1 MANTPHIR
9 DFKDK
14 RVHMVGI
21 GGSSMSG
28 LAEMLLQQGY
38 HITGSDNARS
48 HAVERLEA
56 LGVRVFIGHN
66 EKNVQGADVLVFSA
80 AIHPDNP
87 ERAWAFAHGVPQIER
102 AELLGQVMEGHR
114 DAVCV
119 SGAHGKTTAS
129 SMLAQMLLDCGL
141 DPAVHIG
148 GRLDALGGGTRIG
161 SDRVFVAEACEFAGS
176 FLHMKPTIAVVLN
189 IDEDHLDYYG
199 DIQHIEEAFFN
210 FCSLLP
216 ENGLVL
222 GWGEDQRV
230 LKMLARLDRRHETFG
245 YTDACDWY
253 PGGLTLGELG
263 RPRFDVMYRGER
275 LCHVALNVAG
285 RFNVLNALAAL
296 ASAHALGA
304 DMERAADSLNRF
316 AGVHRRFEH
325 TGDIDGVHM
334 YHDYGHNPVEMR
346 GAISV
351 ACEQHARQVW
361 AVMQPHT
368 YSRVKTLFKDYL
380 TCTQAADHTLVT
392 DIFAAREKDPGD
404 INSQMI
410 VDGMRENGVDAV
422 LTPTFD
428 DTEAY
433 LRAHWQPG
441 DLVLTMGCGN
451 INLLNEQMQRHGDTG
466 TQGACAAP

>member
-1 MANTPHIR
+1 MTNPHIR

-14 RVHMVGI
+14 RVHMIGI

-28 LAEMLLQQGY
+28 LAEMLLQKGY
-38 HITGSDNARS
+38 HITGSDNAHS

-56 LGVRVFIGHN
+56 MGVQVAIGHDA
-66 EKNVQGADVLVFSA
+66 KNVQGADVLVYSA

-87 ERAWAFAHGVPQIER
+87 ERAWAFAHGIPQIER

-119 SGAHGKTTAS
+119 SGTHGKTTTT
-129 SMLAQMLLDCGL
+129 SMLAQILLEGGM

-148 GRLDALGGGTRIG
+148 GRLDVLGGSTRIG
-161 SDRVFVAEACEFAGS
+161 SDRVFVAEACEYAGS
-176 FLHMKPTIAVVLN
+176 FLHMHPTIAVVLN
-189 IDEDHLDYYG
+189 IQEDHLDYYK
-199 DIQHIEEAFFN
+199 DIAHIEQAFFN

-216 ENGLVL
+216 QNGLVI
-222 GWGEDQRV
+222 GCGDDPRV
-230 LKMLARLDRRHETFG
+230 LDMLGRLDRRHETFG
-245 YTDACDWY
+245 FGPENDWQ
-253 PGGLTLGELG
+253 PGHVVIGDLG
-263 RPRFDVMYRGER
+263 RPSFDVIYHGQV
-275 LCHVALNVAG
+275 LCHVTLGVAG
-285 RFNVLNALAAL
+285 RFNITNALAAL
-296 ASAHALGA
+296 ASAYALGA
-304 DMERAADSLNRF
+304 DMDKAAQSLNAF
-316 AGVHRRFEH
+316 AGAHRRFEH

-351 ACEQHARQVW
+351 ACDQHANHVW

-368 YSRVKTLFKDYL
+368 FSRVKTLFNDYL
-380 TCTQAADHTLVT
+380 TCTEAADYTLVT
-392 DIFAAREKDPGD
+392 DIFAARETDPGD
-404 INSQMI
+404 INSQML
-410 VDGMRENGVDAV
+410 VDGMRAHGVDAV

-451 INLLNEQMQRHGDTG
+451 INLLNEQMQRHGDTKR
-466 TQGACAAP
+466 

>member
-1 MANTPHIR
+1 MI
-9 DFKDK
+9 
-14 RVHMVGI
+14 GI

-28 LAEMLLQQGY
+28 LAQMLFDKGY
-38 HITGSDNARS
+38 EITGSDNTHS

-56 LGVRVFIGHN
+56 QGIKVYIGHYAQ
-66 EKNVQGADVLVFSA
+66 NVPGAELLIYSA

-87 ERAWAFAHGVPQIER
+87 ERVYAFEHGIPQIER
-102 AELLGQVMEGHR
+102 AVLLGQVMEGHK
-114 DAVCV
+114 ASVCI

-129 SMLAQMLLDCGL
+129 SMLAQTLLDCGL

-161 SDRVFVAEACEFAGS
+161 GENVFVAEACEFAGS
-176 FLHMKPTIAVVLN
+176 FLHMKPTLAVVLN

-199 DIQHIEEAFFN
+199 DMAHIEEAFFN
-210 FCSLLP
+210 FCSLVP
-216 ENGLVL
+216 ESGLAL
-222 GWGEDQRV
+222 GWGEDERV
-230 LKMLARLDRRHETFG
+230 KKLFEKLSCRCQTFG
-245 YTDACDWY
+245 FTDQCDWY
-253 PGGLTLGELG
+253 AKDLTYSDHGAPQYTAVFEGKEICSVQL
-263 RPRFDVMYRGER
+263 R
-275 LCHVALNVAG
+275 VAG
-285 RFNVLNALAAL
+285 KFNVLNSLSALACAYE
-296 ASAHALGA
+296 LGA
-304 DMERAADSLNRF
+304 DMQKAADALNNF

-346 GAISV
+346 GALSV
-351 ACEQHARQVW
+351 ACDQHANRVW

-368 YSRVKTLFKDYL
+368 YSRVKTLFDGYL
-380 TCTQAADHTLVT
+380 TCTEQADITLVT
-392 DIFAAREKDPGD
+392 DIYAAREKDPGD
-404 INSQMI
+404 IHSSMI
-410 VDGMRENGVDAV
+410 VEGMKKNGINAV

-451 INLLNEQMQRHGDTG
+451 INLLNEQMQQHGDTKK
-466 TQGACAAP
+466 

>member
-1 MANTPHIR
+1 MSTPHIR
-9 DFKDK
+9 DYKDK
-14 RVHMVGI
+14 RVHMIGI

-28 LAEMLLQQGY
+28 LAEMLLWQGY
-38 HITGSDNARS
+38 HITGSDNAHS

-56 LGVRVFIGHN
+56 KGVKVYIGHD

-87 ERAWAFAHGVPQIER
+87 ERAWAFAHGIPQIER
-102 AELLGQVMEGHR
+102 AELLGQVMEGHQ

-119 SGAHGKTTAS
+119 SGTHGKTTTT

-148 GRLDALGGGTRIG
+148 GRLDALGGSTRIG
-161 SDRVFVAEACEFAGS
+161 SEHVFVAEACEYAGS
-176 FLHMKPTIAVVLN
+176 FLHMHPTIAVVLN
-189 IDEDHLDYYG
+189 IEEDHLDYYG
-199 DIQHIEEAFFN
+199 DIQHIEEAFCS

-216 ENGLVL
+216 ANGLIL
-222 GWGEDQRV
+222 GWGEDARV
-230 LKMLARLDRRHETFG
+230 ARMIGRVDRRHETFG

-253 PGGLTLGELG
+253 PAHLVIGDLGK
-263 RPRFDVMYRGER
+263 PSFDLMYHGEK
-275 LCHVALNVAG
+275 LAAVHLNVAG
-285 RFNVLNALAAL
+285 RFNILNALAAL
-296 ASAHALGA
+296 AAAHALGA
-304 DMERAADSLNRF
+304 DMQKAAESLDHF
-316 AGVHRRFEH
+316 AGAHRRFEH

-334 YHDYGHNPVEMR
+334 YHDYGHNPTEMR
-346 GAISV
+346 GALSV
-351 ACEQHARQVW
+351 ACEQHANHVW

-368 YSRVKTLFKDYL
+368 YSRVKTLFNDYL
-380 TCTQAADHTLVT
+380 TCTQAADYTLVT
-392 DIFAAREKDPGD
+392 DIFAARETDPGD
-404 INSQMI
+404 INSQML
-410 VDGMRENGVDAV
+410 VDGMREHGVNAV

-451 INLLNEQMQRHGDTG
+451 INLLNEQMQQHGDSK
-466 TQGACAAP
+466 

>member
-1 MANTPHIR
+1 MPAPQIR
-9 DFKDK
+9 DFRNG
-14 RVHMVGI
+14 RVHMIGI

-38 HITGSDNARS
+38 RITGSDNTYS

-56 LGVRVFIGHN
+56 LGILISIGHD
-66 EKNVQGADVLVFSA
+66 EKNAEGADVLVFSA

-87 ERAWAFAHGVPQIER
+87 ERAWAFSHGIPQIER
-102 AELLGQVMEGHR
+102 AELLGQIMEGHQ
-114 DAVCV
+114 DVICV

-129 SMLAQMLLDCGL
+129 SMLAQMLLDCGM

-161 SDRVFVAEACEFAGS
+161 SDRVFVAEACEFAAS

-189 IDEDHLDYYG
+189 IDNDHLDYYG
-199 DIQHIEEAFFN
+199 TIENIEKAFFS

-216 ENGLVL
+216 ENGLIL
-222 GWGEDQRV
+222 GWGEDRRI
-230 LKMLARLDRRHETFG
+230 LDIMARLDRRHETFG

-253 PGGLTLGELG
+253 PGNLEMKDLG
-263 RPRFDVMYRGER
+263 RPAFDVMHRGEK
-275 LCHVALNVAG
+275 LCRVALKVSG
-285 RFNVLNALAAL
+285 RFNVLNALAAM

-304 DMERAADSLNRF
+304 DPDRAAASLSSF

-346 GAISV
+346 GALGV
-351 ACEQHARQVW
+351 ACDQHARQVW

-368 YSRVKTLFKDYL
+368 YSRVKNLFEDYL
-380 TCTQAADHTLVT
+380 TCTEAADHTLVT

-404 INSQMI
+404 INS
-410 VDGMRENGVDAV
+410 GMLVEGMKKHGLDAV
-422 LTPTFD
+422 LTPSFD
-428 DTEAY
+428 DAEQY
-433 LRAHWQPG
+433 LRTHWQPG

-451 INLLNEQMQRHGDTG
+451 INLLNEQMQRHGDSEKHP
-466 TQGACAAP
+466 Q

>member
-1 MANTPHIR
+1 MTTPQIG
-9 DFKDK
+9 DFKGK

-38 HITGSDNARS
+38 CVTGSDKAHS

-56 LGVRVFIGHN
+56 KGVRVFIGHDA
-66 EKNVQGADVLVFSA
+66 KNTEGADVLVYSA

-87 ERAWAFAHGVPQIER
+87 ERAYAAAHGIPQIER

-119 SGAHGKTTAS
+119 SGTHGKTTTS

-148 GRLDALGGGTRIG
+148 GRLDALGGSTRIG
-161 SDRVFVAEACEFAGS
+161 GERVFVAEACEFAGS
-176 FLHMKPTIAVVLN
+176 FLHMHPTIAIVLN
-189 IDEDHLDYYG
+189 IEEDHLDYYKN
-199 DIQHIEEAFFN
+199 IQNIEKAFFD

-216 ENGLVL
+216 PDGLVI
-222 GWGEDQRV
+222 GNGDDARV
-230 LKMLARLDRRHETFG
+230 CSLLSRLDRRHETFG
-245 YTDACDWY
+245 FAPENDWH
-253 PGGLTLGELG
+253 PENLTLADKG
-263 RPRFDVMYRGER
+263 RARFDAVYRGET
-275 LCHVALNVAG
+275 LCHVELTVPG
-285 RFNVLNALAAL
+285 RFNVVNSLSALAA
-296 ASAHALGA
+296 AHALGA
-304 DMERAADSLNRF
+304 DMRQAADSLNSF
-316 AGVHRRFEH
+316 VGAHRRFEH
-325 TGDIDGVHM
+325 TGDIDGVQM
-334 YHDYGHNPVEMR
+334 YHDYGHNPAEMR
-346 GAISV
+346 SAVEIAAQQGA
-351 ACEQHARQVW
+351 AHVW

-368 YSRVKTLFKDYL
+368 YSRVKTLFDGYL
-380 TCTQAADHTLVT
+380 TCTAAADYTLVT
-392 DIFAAREKDPGD
+392 DIYAAREADPGD

-410 VDGMRENGVDAV
+410 VDGMRAHGVDAV
-422 LTPTFD
+422 LTPSFD

-451 INLLNEQMQRHGDTG
+451 INLLNEQMQAHGNTKK
-466 TQGACAAP
+466 

>member
-1 MANTPHIR
+1 MSTPHIR

-14 RVHMVGI
+14 RVHMIGI

-28 LAEMLLQQGY
+28 LAEMLLWQGY
-38 HITGSDNARS
+38 HITGSDNAHS
-48 HAVERLEA
+48 HAVERLEKKS
-56 LGVRVFIGHN
+56 VQVYIGHD

-87 ERAWAFAHGVPQIER
+87 ERAWAFAHDIPQIER

-119 SGAHGKTTAS
+119 SGTHGKTTTT

-148 GRLDALGGGTRIG
+148 GRLDALGGSTRIG
-161 SDRVFVAEACEFAGS
+161 SERVFVAEACEYAGS
-176 FLHMKPTIAVVLN
+176 FLHMHPTIAVVLN
-189 IDEDHLDYYG
+189 IEEDHLDYYG
-199 DIQHIEEAFFN
+199 DIQHIEEAFYH

-216 ENGLVL
+216 ENGLIL
-222 GWGEDQRV
+222 GWGEDERV
-230 LKMLARLDRRHETFG
+230 VRMMARLDRRHETFG
-245 YTDACDWY
+245 YTDGCDWY
-253 PGGLTLGELG
+253 PANLVIGDLGK
-263 RPRFDVMYRGER
+263 PSFDLMYHGKKLAAVR
-275 LCHVALNVAG
+275 LNVAG
-285 RFNVLNALAAL
+285 RFNILNALASL
-296 ASAHALGA
+296 AAAHALGA
-304 DMERAADSLNRF
+304 DMEKAAESLSRF
-316 AGVHRRFEH
+316 AGAHRRFEH

-334 YHDYGHNPVEMR
+334 YHDYGHNPTEMR
-346 GAISV
+346 GALSV
-351 ACEQHARQVW
+351 ACEQHANHVW

-368 YSRVKTLFKDYL
+368 YSRVKTLFNDYL
-380 TCTQAADHTLVT
+380 TCTQAADYTLVT

-404 INSQMI
+404 INSQML
-410 VDGMRENGVDAV
+410 VDGMRAHGVNAV

-451 INLLNEQMQRHGDTG
+451 INLLNEQMQRHGDTIK
-466 TQGACAAP
+466 

>member
-1 MANTPHIR
+1 MI
-9 DFKDK
+9 
-14 RVHMVGI
+14 GI

-28 LAEMLLQQGY
+28 LAEMLLQEGY
-38 HITGSDNARS
+38 QITGSDRAHS

-56 LGVRVFIGHN
+56 QGVRVFIGH
-66 EKNVQGADVLVFSA
+66 EAQNVAGAGVVVYSA

-87 ERAWAFAHGVPQIER
+87 ERAYAYAHGIPQIER

-129 SMLAQMLLDCGL
+129 SMLAQVLLDCGL

-148 GRLDALGGGTRIG
+148 GRLDKLGGGTRIG

-176 FLHMKPTIAVVLN
+176 FLHMKPTIAIVLN

-199 DIQHIEEAFFN
+199 DIAHIEEAFFN

-216 ENGLVL
+216 RDGLL
-222 GWGEDQRV
+222 LAWGEDARV
-230 LKMLARLDRRHETFG
+230 QKLMARLDRRRETFG

-253 PGGLTLGELG
+253 PQNLLIGDLG
-263 RPRFDVMYRGER
+263 RPQFDVMYRGQK
-275 LCHVALNVAG
+275 LCHVALHVAG

-296 ASAHALGA
+296 AAAHALGA
-304 DMERAADSLNRF
+304 DMEKASASLNAF

-346 GAISV
+346 GALSV
-351 ACEQHARQVW
+351 ACEQHAGRVW

-368 YSRVKTLFKDYL
+368 YSRVKTLFNDYL
-380 TCTQAADHTLVT
+380 TCTQAADFTLVT
-392 DIFAAREKDPGD
+392 DIFAAREVDPGD

-410 VDGMRENGVDAV
+410 VDGMRAHGINAV

-441 DLVLTMGCGN
+441 DLVLTMGCGD
-451 INLLNEQMQRHGDTG
+451 INLLNEQMQQHGDTKK
-466 TQGACAAP
+466 

>member
-1 MANTPHIR
+1 MSTPHIR
-9 DFKDK
+9 DFRTQ
-14 RVHMVGI
+14 RVHMIGI

-28 LAEMLLQQGY
+28 LAEMLLKEGY
-38 HITGSDNARS
+38 QITGSDRAHS

-56 LGVRVFIGHN
+56 LGVRVFIGH
-66 EKNVQGADVLVFSA
+66 EPQNVAGAGVVVYSA

-87 ERAWAFAHGVPQIER
+87 ERAYAYAHGIPQIER

-129 SMLAQMLLDCGL
+129 SMLAQVLLDCGL

-148 GRLDALGGGTRIG
+148 GRLDKLGGGTRIG
-161 SDRVFVAEACEFAGS
+161 SARVFVAEACEFAGS
-176 FLHMKPTIAVVLN
+176 FLHMKPTIAIVLN

-199 DIQHIEEAFFN
+199 DIAHIEEAFFN

-216 ENGLVL
+216 KDGLL
-222 GWGEDQRV
+222 LAWGEDARV
-230 LKMLARLDRRHETFG
+230 QKLIGRLDRRHETFG

-253 PGGLTLGELG
+253 PQNLLIGDLG
-263 RPRFDVMYRGER
+263 RPQFDVMYRGQK
-275 LCHVALNVAG
+275 LCHAALNVAG
-285 RFNVLNALAAL
+285 RFNVLNALSAL
-296 ASAHALGA
+296 AAAHALGA
-304 DMERAADSLNRF
+304 DMEKAAASLNAF

-346 GAISV
+346 GALSV
-351 ACEQHARQVW
+351 ACEQHAGRVW

-368 YSRVKTLFKDYL
+368 YSRVKTLFNDYL
-380 TCTQAADHTLVT
+380 TCTAAADFTLVT

-410 VDGMRENGVDAV
+410 VDGMRAHGVDAV

-433 LRAHWQPG
+433 LRTHWQAG
-441 DLVLTMGCGN
+441 DLVLTMGCGD
-451 INLLNEQMQRHGDTG
+451 INLLNEQMQQHGDTKK
-466 TQGACAAP
+466 

>member
-1 MANTPHIR
+1 MSTPHIR

-14 RVHMVGI
+14 RVHMIGI

-38 HITGSDNARS
+38 HITGSDNTHS

-56 LGVRVFIGHN
+56 KGVQVYIGHD
-66 EKNVQGADVLVFSA
+66 EKNVQGADVLVYSA

-161 SDRVFVAEACEFAGS
+161 SERVFVAEACEFAGS
-176 FLHMKPTIAVVLN
+176 FLHMHPTIAVVLN

-216 ENGLVL
+216 PDGLIL
-222 GWGEDQRV
+222 GWGEDERV
-230 LKMLARLDRRHETFG
+230 MRMINRLDRRYETFG
-245 YTDACDWY
+245 YTAACDWH
-253 PGGLTLGELG
+253 PENVEIGSLG
-263 RPRFDVMYRGER
+263 RPSFDVIYRGAKLFR
-275 LCHVALNVAG
+275 AHLNVAG
-285 RFNVLNALAAL
+285 RFNILNALSAL
-296 ASAHALGA
+296 AAAHALGA
-304 DMERAADSLNRF
+304 DMQKAADSLSRF

-334 YHDYGHNPVEMR
+334 FHDYGHNPVEMR
-346 GAISV
+346 GALSV
-351 ACEQHARQVW
+351 ACDQHANRVW

-380 TCTQAADHTLVT
+380 TCTEAADFTLVT

-410 VDGMRENGVDAV
+410 VDGMRAHGVNAV

-451 INLLNEQMQRHGDTG
+451 INLLNEQMQQHGDTKK
-466 TQGACAAP
+466 

>member
-1 MANTPHIR
+1 MYTPHIR
-9 DFKDK
+9 DYKDK
-14 RVHMVGI
+14 HVHMIGI

-38 HITGSDNARS
+38 HITGSDNTHS
-48 HAVERLEA
+48 HAVERLVG
-56 LGVRVFIGHN
+56 LGVQVSIGHR
-66 EKNVQGADVLVFSA
+66 EENVQGADLLVYSA
-80 AIHPDNP
+80 AIHPENP
-87 ERAWAFAHGVPQIER
+87 ERAWAAAHGIPQMER
-102 AELLGQVMEGHR
+102 AVLLGQVMEGHQ
-114 DAVCV
+114 DAVCI

-129 SMLAQMLLDCGL
+129 SMLSQMLLDCGL

-161 SDRVFVAEACEFAGS
+161 SERVFVAEACEFAGS
-176 FLHMKPTIAVVLN
+176 FLHMKPTIAIVLN

-199 DIQHIEEAFFN
+199 DIEHIEEAFYN

-216 ENGLVL
+216 ESGLLL
-222 GWGEDQRV
+222 GWGEDERVQR
-230 LKMLARLDRRHETFG
+230 LMTRLERRHATFG
-245 YTDACDWY
+245 YTDDCDWY
-253 PGGLTLGELG
+253 PANLVMGDLG
-263 RPRFDVMYRGER
+263 RPSFDVMYRGQKI
-275 LCHVALNVAG
+275 CHVDLQVSG
-285 RFNVLNALAAL
+285 RFNILNALSAL
-296 ASAHALGA
+296 AAAYALGA
-304 DMERAADSLNRF
+304 DMDQAAASLSAF

-346 GAISV
+346 GALSV
-351 ACEQHARQVW
+351 AVEQHAGRVW

-368 YSRVKTLFKDYL
+368 YSRVKTLFNDYL
-380 TCTQAADHTLVT
+380 TCTQAADFTLVT
-392 DIFAAREKDPGD
+392 DIYAAREQDPGD

-410 VDGMRENGVDAV
+410 VDGMRAHGVNAV
-422 LTPTFD
+422 LTPSFD

-451 INLLNEQMQRHGDTG
+451 INLLNEQMQQHGDTKK
-466 TQGACAAP
+466 